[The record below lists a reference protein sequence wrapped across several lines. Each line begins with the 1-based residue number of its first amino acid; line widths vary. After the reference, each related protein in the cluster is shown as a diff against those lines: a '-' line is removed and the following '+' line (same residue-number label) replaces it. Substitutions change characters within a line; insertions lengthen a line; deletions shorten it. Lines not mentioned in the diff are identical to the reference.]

1 MAKAGE
7 EVFSSGRVMAK
18 RSGRNS
24 RTSSIGFSMVEVL
37 IVLGILVVLATGAV
51 VIVQP
56 TLRRARSDAGVA
68 YVINQIRNARQHAI
82 AERRVYELDF
92 VVPRTMNLQQG
103 NNVNGNLT
111 FTAAGSLDLPVI
123 MQFQL
128 PAAKPATPPD
138 SFGAQSSA
146 VDFSV
151 TGGGGGGTSLYF
163 QPDGTVMDAQNGLT
177 NGVVYVSQTGDAD
190 TSRAVS
196 LFGATGRAKAWRINQ
211 TANGPQWVQE

>member
-1 MAKAGE
+1 
-7 EVFSSGRVMAK
+7 MAK
-18 RSGRNS
+18 RPSQDQRA
-24 RTSSIGFSMVEVL
+24 TSIGFSMVEAC
-37 IVLGILVVLATGAV
+37 IVMGILMVLATGAV
-51 VIVQP
+51 VLIQP
-56 TLRRARSDAGVA
+56 SLRRARSDAGVA

-92 VVPRTMNLQQG
+92 VAPRTMNLQQG

-111 FTAAGSLDLPVI
+111 FSASGSLDLPVV

-128 PAAKPATPPD
+128 PNAKPATSPD
-138 SFGAQSSA
+138 GFGAQSSA
-146 VDFSV
+146 IDFSV
-151 TGGGGGGTSLYF
+151 TGGNGGGASLYF

-196 LFGATGRAKAWRINQ
+196 LFGGTGRAKAWRINQ
-211 TANGPQWVQE
+211 AANGPQWVQE

>member
-1 MAKAGE
+1 ME
-7 EVFSSGRVMAK
+7 K
-18 RSGRNS
+18 RSGQNRRAGS
-24 RTSSIGFSMVEVL
+24 MGCGFSMVEAC
-37 IVLGILVVLATGAV
+37 IVMGILMVLATGAV
-51 VIVQP
+51 VLIQP
-56 TLRRARSDAGVA
+56 SLRRARSDAGVA
-68 YVINQIRNARQHAI
+68 YVTNQIRNARQRAI

-92 VVPRTMNLQQG
+92 VAPRTMNLLQG
-103 NNVNGNLT
+103 NTAGGALT
-111 FTAAGSLDLPVI
+111 FTASGSLDLPVV

-128 PAAKPATPPD
+128 PTNKPPTPPD
-138 SFGAQSSA
+138 GFGNQTNV

-196 LFGATGRAKAWRINQ
+196 LFGGTGRAKAWRINQ
-211 TANGPQWVQE
+211 SANGPQWVQE

>member
-1 MAKAGE
+1 
-7 EVFSSGRVMAK
+7 
-18 RSGRNS
+18 
-24 RTSSIGFSMVEVL
+24 MVEAC
-37 IVLGILVVLATGAV
+37 IVMGILMVLATGAV
-51 VIVQP
+51 VLIQP
-56 TLRRARSDAGVA
+56 SLRRARSDAGVA

-92 VVPRTMNLQQG
+92 VAPRTMNLQQG

-111 FTAAGSLDLPVI
+111 FSASGSLDLPVV

-128 PAAKPATPPD
+128 PNAKPATSPD
-138 SFGAQSSA
+138 GFGSQSSA
-146 VDFSV
+146 IDFTV
-151 TGGGGGGTSLYF
+151 TGGNGGGASLYF

-196 LFGATGRAKAWRINQ
+196 LFGGTGRAKAWRINQ
-211 TANGPQWVQE
+211 TANGPRWVQE

>member
-1 MAKAGE
+1 
-7 EVFSSGRVMAK
+7 
-18 RSGRNS
+18 
-24 RTSSIGFSMVEVL
+24 MVEAL
-37 IVLGILVVLATGAV
+37 IVLGILTVLATGAV
-51 VIVQP
+51 VLIQP
-56 TLRRARSDAGVA
+56 SLRRARSDAGVA
-68 YVINQIRNARQHAI
+68 YVTNQIRNARQRAI

-92 VVPRTMNLQQG
+92 VAPRTMNLQQG

-111 FTAAGSLDLPVI
+111 FTASGSLDLPAV

-128 PAAKPATPPD
+128 PSTRPATPPD
-138 SFGAQSSA
+138 GFGNQTN
-146 VDFSV
+146 VIDFSV

-177 NGVVYVSQTGDAD
+177 NGVVYVSQNGDAD

-196 LFGATGRAKAWRINQ
+196 LFGATGRAKAWRVSQ